1 MVSTFRLRTPT
12 FSQSNHLKQED
23 IRQKHRQSNRTFDF
37 IWRYFG
43 RKKNAIRVQP
53 QTSATSG
60 DIYVT
65 SPEEWK
71 ADEYEPVD
79 YLEDSPALHHRQYY
93 PGDEEKEDVEQ
104 GKRDL
109 EYQISPATSP
119 SDDVRKGKARKT
131 STPSITPQT
140 SPQRKK
146 NGVSEKSGSSKKQ
159 GGAGGGRKK
168 LLTIDQ
174 AAPMLSQKSLT
185 SPALLSSPK
194 QGGTS
199 IFRVSTNSDDDLEQ
213 QRHPVPMTTT
223 TEKTLSEVKMRP
235 TATTAVQQEKD
246 EGGAGRV
253 EDEFENEEAVIV
265 DEAEKGVL
273 HRRHPRFHR
282 MKIDAEEDDDQDII
296 NNRQQIDEF
305 LESRTTLPANIQLP
319 PLTSAPGVKEELV
332 TSETSSPPLKST
344 PLPPIRPSSIFRFS
358 SVSSSSVLP
367 IDQMPLSSS
376 NSASNLLLTPLSVTR
391 PHHLSPQSRKKIEV
405 IEERAYEEHKGHIDI
420 V

>member
-1 MVSTFRLRTPT
+1 M
-12 FSQSNHLKQED
+12 KQEE

-53 QTSATSG
+53 QNSATSG

-79 YLEDSPALHHRQYY
+79 YLEDSPALHHHQYY
-93 PGDEEKEDVEQ
+93 PGDEEKEGTEDVEQ

-140 SPQRKK
+140 SPQRRKS
-146 NGVSEKSGSSKKQ
+146 GVSGKGESSKKQ
-159 GGAGGGRKK
+159 GGGGGGRKK

-213 QRHPVPMTTT
+213 QRHPTPM
-223 TEKTLSEVKMRP
+223 TEKTLSEVKMKP
-235 TATTAVQQEKD
+235 TAAAAAQKVKD

-253 EDEFENEEAVIV
+253 EDGFENEEAVIV
-265 DEAEKGVL
+265 DEAEKGEL

-282 MKIDAEEDDDQDII
+282 MKIDAEEDDNQDII
-296 NNRQQIDEF
+296 NNREQIDEF

-319 PLTSAPGVKEELV
+319 PLTSAPAIKEEPL
-332 TSETSSPPLKST
+332 TSLTTSSPPLKST

-358 SVSSSSVLP
+358 SASSSSVLP

-376 NSASNLLLTPLSVTR
+376 SSASNLLLTPLSVPR
-391 PHHLSPQSRKKIEV
+391 PNHLSPQSRKKIEV
-405 IEERAYEEHKGHIDI
+405 IEERVYEEHKDHMDI

>member
-12 FSQSNHLKQED
+12 FSQSNHLKQEE
-23 IRQKHRQSNRTFDF
+23 IRQKHRQNNRTFDL

-53 QTSATSG
+53 QNSATSG

-119 SDDVRKGKARKT
+119 SDDVRKGNARKT

-140 SPQRKK
+140 SPQRRKS
-146 NGVSEKSGSSKKQ
+146 GVSGKGGSSKKQ
-159 GGAGGGRKK
+159 GGGGRKK

-185 SPALLSSPK
+185 SPALLSSPT

-213 QRHPVPMTTT
+213 QGHPAHMTPT
-223 TEKTLSEVKMRP
+223 TEKTLSEVKMKP
-235 TATTAVQQEKD
+235 TTATAGQKEKD

-253 EDEFENEEAVIV
+253 EDGFENEEAVIV

-282 MKIDAEEDDDQDII
+282 MKIDAEEDDDQDIVR
-296 NNRQQIDEF
+296 NREQIDEF

-319 PLTSAPGVKEELV
+319 PLTSAPDQKEGV
-332 TSETSSPPLKST
+332 TSFTSSPPLKST

-358 SVSSSSVLP
+358 SASSSSVLP

-376 NSASNLLLTPLSVTR
+376 NSASNLLLTPLSVPR
-391 PHHLSPQSRKKIEV
+391 PNHLSPQSRKKIEV
-405 IEERAYEEHKGHIDI
+405 IEERAYEEHKDHMDI